1 MATLLNDQIWPFG
14 HALCDRA
21 SLALVFLARQVY
33 QEYLDLKDSP
43 DQREILVSLAALV
56 HLDDLDLTALQGLKV
71 VIIYSFDVFQVLLY
85 IYKKKK
91 YNYSLVCFCVGDPG
105 IPGTPGARGPPGP
118 TTIGSVGQP
127 GPPGPPGPMGPPG
140 EINKQCCKKYPI
152 GRFKDSR
159 GVEV

>member
-1 MATLLNDQIWPFG
+1 MSWMATLLNDQIWPFG

-85 IYKKKK
+85 IYIKKKVQLLPRLFLCRRSGHTW
-91 YNYSLVCFCVGDPG
+91 YTWSSWPTWTHHHWLS
-105 IPGTPGARGPPGP
+105 GTTWP
-118 TTIGSVGQP
+118 TWTSWPNGTTRWD
-127 GPPGPPGPMGPPG
+127 
-140 EINKQCCKKYPI
+140 K
-152 GRFKDSR
+152 
-159 GVEV
+159 